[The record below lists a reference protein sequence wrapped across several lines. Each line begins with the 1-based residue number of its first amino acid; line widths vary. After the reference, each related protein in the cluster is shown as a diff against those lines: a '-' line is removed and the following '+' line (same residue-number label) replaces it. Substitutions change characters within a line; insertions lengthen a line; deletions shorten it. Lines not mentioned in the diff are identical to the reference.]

1 MTNASMTEPTRP
13 VCAAA
18 SRTFRLPTAAL
29 RLGLAFLVFGAVA
42 AEAWAQGQNQAIHRR
57 GQLWEEVWN
66 DGVIGDLGAWDYL
79 TSAPMGLFPGFQG
92 FTHPVGGE
100 QNAINTY
107 ANANM
112 HNFRSGVWIA
122 ARDLDIPG
130 PPPNSN
136 PTPADYE
143 VFVSGANED
152 TYGRP
157 ATLPPLELQTNYLES
172 EDFNPLL
179 PEEWTEATW
188 DTNLGITV
196 TRRSYVWGY
205 PGASDF
211 IIYDYTFE
219 NTGQIVST
227 LSGSVVPNTDDFQ
240 QTLQG
245 VYFAFHSGISVSTKS
260 QINFHTDLTA
270 VQAGAFGWKP
280 PYHDYYQV
288 SADETLAFSYNYNGG
303 AEPPPFD
310 TYPVKDGQAWRQKFG
325 PELQSPAAFGWVA
338 LSAPTLDGSGP
349 RSSPSPDVFRVDS
362 HKGGTLLGQDLDLE
376 FLTVNSQPKKRF
388 YDFLTT
394 PTRQEQLGNDGDRF
408 NFYTYSYG
416 PYTMEPGESLRFVI
430 AEVAGVMDYN
440 DVVAGD
446 PDGHFPDSTIAAI
459 QRNAELARNAVAWGY
474 GATVDGADVMDFPL
488 AADLPEPPPA
498 PETDAVN
505 ASEGTEDAAI
515 AVTWSDV
522 AETAMIEDGS
532 GSIFYDGSQ
541 DLSGYRIYRSSDFQF
556 VSDTEDPVFRG
567 AAWTLLEDLSV
578 DEAAQYFDAELGRY
592 RYVDESVEF
601 GRRYGYYVSAYSS
614 TPRTWTSANGTV
626 VSDLPELESGSYNR
640 SEATSALAGPVNSFD
655 IYAVPNPYVFGDE
668 RRSFG
673 LDDPY
678 KIEFRNMPERA
689 TIRIYT
695 ISGDLIRTIEHG
707 PDTRGNLFGTTS
719 WDQKSDSG
727 LLVAP
732 GLYIYHVRS
741 QTEGLSEDTTGK
753 LMIIR

>member
-1 MTNASMTEPTRP
+1 MTNLSIPNPPRFARD
-13 VCAAA
+13 AAPC
-18 SRTFRLPTAAL
+18 RRFLPHVVL
-29 RLGLAFLVFGAVA
+29 RLGLVFLVFGTVA
-42 AEAWAQGQNQAIHRR
+42 ADAWAQGQNQAIHRR
-57 GQLWEEVWN
+57 GRLWEEVWN
-66 DGVIGDLGAWDYL
+66 DGLVGDLGAWDYL

-100 QNAINTY
+100 QNAIDTY

-122 ARDLDIPG
+122 ARNLDVPG
-130 PPPNSN
+130 PPPNNN

-143 VFVSGANED
+143 VFIAGANED
-152 TYGRP
+152 TYGRESV
-157 ATLPPLELQTNYLES
+157 LPPIELHTNYLES

-179 PEEWTEATW
+179 PEEWTETTW
-188 DTNLGITV
+188 NTNLGITV
-196 TRRSYVWGY
+196 TRRSYAWGY

-211 IIYDYTFE
+211 IVYDYTFE

-227 LSGSVVPNTDDFQ
+227 LSGSVVSNTEDFQ
-240 QTLQG
+240 QTLRDL
-245 VYFAFHSGISVSTKS
+245 YFAFHSGISVSTKS

-280 PYHDYYQV
+280 PYHDYYRV
-288 SADETLAFSYNYNGG
+288 SDDETLAFSYNYNGG
-303 AEPPPFD
+303 AAPPPFD
-310 TYPVKDGQAWRQKFG
+310 TYPVKDGQAWRGKFG
-325 PELQSPAAFGWVA
+325 PELMSPAAFGWVA
-338 LSAPTLDGSGP
+338 LEAPTLDGSGP
-349 RSSPSPDVFRVDS
+349 RTSPSPDVFRVDV

-388 YDFLTT
+388 YDFMTT
-394 PTRQEQLGNDGDRF
+394 DTRQQQLGNDGDRF

-416 PYTMEPGESLRFVI
+416 PYTMAPGESLRFVI

-446 PDGHFPDSTIAAI
+446 PEGHFPDSTIAAI
-459 QRNAELARNAVAWGY
+459 QRNADLVRNAVAWGY
-474 GATVDGADVMDFPL
+474 GATVDGPDATGFPL

-498 PETDAVN
+498 PVTDAVN

-515 AVTWSDV
+515 AVTWTDI
-522 AETAMIEDGS
+522 AETTTLADG
-532 GSIFYDGSQ
+532 GGGVFYDGSQ
-541 DLSGYRIYRSSDFQF
+541 DLSGYRIYRSSDFQY

-567 AAWTLLEDLSV
+567 AAWTLLEDIPIGDAGSF
-578 DEAAQYFDAELGRY
+578 FDMELGRY
-592 RYVDESVEF
+592 RYVDNDVEF
-601 GRRYGYYVSAYSS
+601 GRRYGYYVSAYSAD
-614 TPRTWTSANGTV
+614 PRTWTSANGTV
-626 VSDLPELESGSYNR
+626 VSDLPELESGLYNR
-640 SEATSALAGPVNSFD
+640 SEATSALAGPVESFD
-655 IYAVPNPYVFGDE
+655 IYAVPNPFIFGDE

-673 LDDPY
+673 LDNPY

-695 ISGDLIRTIEHG
+695 LAGDLIRTIEHG
-707 PDTRGNLFGTTS
+707 PDTRGNLFGTAS

-741 QTEGLSEDTTGK
+741 QTEGVSGDITGK